1 MYVFFNVGPDAGC
14 RIKTDS
20 VTYSGQK
27 AKYNNWSKN
36 FSFKMPDEDVGE
48 FEKIPV
54 DRITIANT
62 AKRSQSNTKPIEGR

>member
-1 MYVFFNVGPDAGC
+1 MYVYINVAPDAGAAS
-14 RIKTDS
+14 RPF